1 MSTITKTQSKSCEG
15 TLICLVGVLILTPD
29 ALLIRA
35 AGDLHPPTLLFFR
48 YGFHACSILCFLI
61 SRYGKETLSKLKD
74 IGWIGVLCGVIF
86 GTSNIFFTTAVQY
99 TAAANVLVILA
110 VNPLFSALFS
120 WILVGDVIKVR
131 TGVTIL
137 VGLGAISL
145 IFYDEISGGSSTRSI
160 LGNVFACCTCV
171 LLGLFFAVVKY
182 ANTMQRYVTREK
194 IFEYTRL
201 YKLFFDELQE
211 EH

>member
-1 MSTITKTQSKSCEG
+1 M
-15 TLICLVGVLILTPD
+15 
-29 ALLIRA
+29 
-35 AGDLHPPTLLFFR
+35 
-48 YGFHACSILCFLI
+48 
-61 SRYGKETLSKLKD
+61 
-74 IGWIGVLCGVIF
+74 LCGVIF

-131 TGVTIL
+131 TAVTIL

-171 LLGLFFAVVKY
+171 LMGLFFAVVKY
-182 ANTMQRYVTREK
+182 ANTTQRYVT
-194 IFEYTRL
+194 L
-201 YKLFFDELQE
+201 Y
-211 EH
+211 